1 MQCPERVTILAGEL
15 SLRESVALLSRCA
28 AVVSNDTG
36 PAYIAAALDRPLVTI
51 FGPTDPNQISPF
63 SPTARQVRKLVP
75 CAPCLLKDCPID
87 HRCLTGVTPDMVYQ
101 ALLAALEENRDLRP
115 AQLHAR
121 L

>member
-1 MQCPERVTILAGEL
+1 M
-15 SLRESVALLSRCA
+15 
-28 AVVSNDTG
+28 VSNDTG
-36 PAYIAAALDRPLVTI
+36 PAYVAAALDRPLVTI

-63 SPTARQVRKLVP
+63 SPTARHVRKLVP

-101 ALLAALEENRDLRP
+101 ALLATLEEHRDLHP
-115 AQLHAR
+115 AWRHAR